1 MVLLKQCIM
10 VRFKIMKPIKIV
22 LLINF
27 VLLISSC
34 KESTVVKEDV
44 FLEFD
49 KVEYFYKDIS
59 EENVFNL
66 YDSQNKEDSLRF
78 QLITSNNPETLDVNY
93 KQVLKQFDY
102 KEQSLT
108 QVKKDS
114 IKTIFSNAK
123 CVGKSAY
130 GCLPIYRDVLFLYKE
145 NKLIGIAKIALDCH
159 QTYIV
164 ETDEKKDNIGLC
176 SNEYPYLKKL
186 LR

>member
-66 YDSQNKEDSLRF
+66 YDSKNKEDSIHF
-78 QLITSNNPETLDVNY
+78 QLITSIYPDELDSNF
-93 KQVLKQFDY
+93 KQKLKQFGY
-102 KEQSLT
+102 KQKSLT

-114 IKTIFSNAK
+114 IKNIFNALK
-123 CVGKSAY
+123 CTDKKAY

-145 NKLIGIAKIALDCH
+145 NKLKGIIKIALDCH
-159 QTYIV
+159 QTYSIGMN
-164 ETDEKKDNIGLC
+164 EKLEDLGLC
-176 SNEYPYLKKL
+176 SKEYKSLNKI